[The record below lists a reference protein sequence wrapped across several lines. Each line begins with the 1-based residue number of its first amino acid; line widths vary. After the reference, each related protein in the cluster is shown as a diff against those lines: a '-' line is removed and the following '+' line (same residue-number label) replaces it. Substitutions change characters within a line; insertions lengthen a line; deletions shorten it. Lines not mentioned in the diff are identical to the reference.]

1 MVRRKNQGAAMIVA
15 MVVGVVLMAFALSL
29 LAVSY
34 SLFSS
39 ASQRTTQLQCREL
52 ARSIDRELQR
62 ELTEPNY
69 ATYAK
74 QKEDEGKKNNLWFFV
89 RYNLG
94 QSNSNQSGWPYYK
107 EGEVGH
113 SKEDSSKYFTMDA
126 SDDSELQGWADE
138 ISICLYWEIDDSI
151 EGDVASTESEILVG
165 EETGLTESEALDN
178 EDATSTESGLLA
190 GEKTGLTES
199 EALDSEDAT
208 SAESGLLADKDNKII
223 LHTVI
228 KIQRG
233 DSSYTLD
240 TPYRLSVDGQ
250 ESEKQDDEKGVRG
263 YTDVKYGEKD
273 DSYVSEDINPNK
285 NSIFKKEKWTW
296 SVD

>member
-107 EGEVGH
+107 EGEAGH
-113 SKEDSSKYFTMDA
+113 SKEDSSKYFTLDA

-151 EGDVASTESEILVG
+151 E
-165 EETGLTESEALDN
+165 
-178 EDATSTESGLLA
+178 ED
-190 GEKTGLTES
+190 
-199 EALDSEDAT
+199 DT